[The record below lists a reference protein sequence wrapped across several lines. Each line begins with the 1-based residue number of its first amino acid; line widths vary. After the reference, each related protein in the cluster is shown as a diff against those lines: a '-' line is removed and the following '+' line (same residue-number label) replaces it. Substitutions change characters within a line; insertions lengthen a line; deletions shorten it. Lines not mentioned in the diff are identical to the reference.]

1 MKEKIL
7 VSACLLGENCSYR
20 GDSNYDEAVISYL
33 KDKDIV
39 AVCPEVLGG
48 LSTPRAPSERIGNKI
63 INNLGEDVTKEF
75 YAGAN
80 AVIKIVK
87 EQNIKKAILKDRSP
101 SCGLDEIYDGTFQHN
116 VIQGDGI
123 LVEMLKNIG
132 VEVINCKK
140 ITN

>member
-20 GDSNYDEAVISYL
+20 GDSNYDEAVITYL

-39 AVCPEVLGG
+39 PVCPEVLGG

-75 YAGAN
+75 HAGAN

-101 SCGLDEIYDGTFQHN
+101 SCGLDEIYDGTFQHKI
-116 VIQGDGI
+116 IQGDGI

>member
-7 VSACLLGENCSYR
+7 VSACLLGENCNYR

-87 EQNIKKAILKDRSP
+87 EQNIKKAILKDCSP
-101 SCGLDEIYDGTFQHN
+101 SCGLDEIYDGTFQHK
-116 VIQGDGI
+116 VIRGDGI

>member
-39 AVCPEVLGG
+39 PVCPEVLGG

-87 EQNIKKAILKDRSP
+87 NQNIKKAILKDRSP
-101 SCGLDEIYDGTFQHN
+101 SCGLDEIYDGTFQHKI
-116 VIQGDGI
+116 IQRDGI